1 LINKRILTILIC
13 IALSTPATLLNLKAN
28 ETYESLDRVVA
39 IVEKSVVTKR
49 ELEKAINVILVKL
62 KKKKQ
67 PIPNQNI
74 LITEVLNR
82 LIEKKLILQ
91 YAELIGVKVEN
102 QYLESVILNIADTNN
117 LTVDEL
123 RLKIKEEGL
132 NFNEFKENIFYELIL
147 NQVKERE
154 ITSKINISDFEIE
167 NTLKKIES
175 KIPPEFKISHILLK
189 KDGQYEVGGEKL
201 NAILNKLQT
210 DTFSNVAINYSE
222 GPMASKGGS
231 LGWKE
236 EEDLPKIFSDAIST
250 MNVGDISEPLIS
262 GNGIH
267 ILRLDE
273 AKNSS
278 KTNKKIMS
286 QQYNISQILIKV
298 NEINNEDDI
307 KRKMDNIKNQIIEG
321 LEFSNAA
328 SQFSEDSSSSQGGGL
343 GWVDKS
349 VMLPKF
355 KSAVESSELGKV
367 SGPFSTEIGWVLLLV
382 SEKRNKDI
390 TEKQNKLSARLQLL
404 QRKTQIKYKDW
415 LDSLKAQVHIE
426 ILLNK

>member
-1 LINKRILTILIC
+1 
-13 IALSTPATLLNLKAN
+13 
-28 ETYESLDRVVA
+28 
-39 IVEKSVVTKR
+39 
-49 ELEKAINVILVKL
+49 
-62 KKKKQ
+62 
-67 PIPNQNI
+67 
-74 LITEVLNR
+74 
-82 LIEKKLILQ
+82 
-91 YAELIGVKVEN
+91 
-102 QYLESVILNIADTNN
+102 
-117 LTVDEL
+117 
-123 RLKIKEEGL
+123 
-132 NFNEFKENIFYELIL
+132 
-147 NQVKERE
+147 
-154 ITSKINISDFEIE
+154 
-167 NTLKKIES
+167 
-175 KIPPEFKISHILLK
+175 
-189 KDGQYEVGGEKL
+189 
-201 NAILNKLQT
+201 
-210 DTFSNVAINYSE
+210 
-222 GPMASKGGS
+222 MASKGGS

>member
-1 LINKRILTILIC
+1 M
-13 IALSTPATLLNLKAN
+13 
-28 ETYESLDRVVA
+28 
-39 IVEKSVVTKR
+39 
-49 ELEKAINVILVKL
+49 
-62 KKKKQ
+62 
-67 PIPNQNI
+67 
-74 LITEVLNR
+74 IT
-82 LIEKKLILQ
+82 Q

-102 QYLESVILNIADTNN
+102 QYLESVILNIASTNN
-117 LTVDEL
+117 LTIDEL
-123 RLKIKEEGL
+123 RLNIKEEGL
-132 NFNEFKENIFYELIL
+132 DFKEFKKGIKYELLL

-154 ITSKINISDFEIE
+154 ITSRINISDFEIE